1 MNERM
6 PGISPASGAA
16 AAMTSSTDIVR
27 SDRGFSSTNIR
38 PVFDPPVA
46 LLPVNPTLTPALEM
60 FGSFRM
66 MSATLNWRSTMSSK
80 LMPCAASVLTLNRP

>member
-1 MNERM
+1 M
-6 PGISPASGAA
+6 
-16 AAMTSSTDIVR
+16 
-27 SDRGFSSTNIR
+27 R

-66 MSATLNWRSTMSSK
+66 MSATFNWRSTMSLK
-80 LMPCAASVLTLNRP
+80 LIPCAASVLTLNRPWSSLGRKPFGTTTNK